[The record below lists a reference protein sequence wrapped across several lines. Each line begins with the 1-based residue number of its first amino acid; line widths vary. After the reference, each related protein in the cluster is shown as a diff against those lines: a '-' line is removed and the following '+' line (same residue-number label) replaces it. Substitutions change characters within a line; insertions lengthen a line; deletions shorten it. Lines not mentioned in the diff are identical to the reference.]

1 MILTDYLRCDK
12 NLQWDYAKQCGV
24 THAVIRLPE
33 DKEFDITSEKHWEEI
48 YRRFLREGITPIV
61 VEPMPDYLHN
71 HIKVGDEE
79 RDACIEK
86 VIRMLPIMSRL
97 NIRTICF
104 NFMAHLGWLRTA
116 VAIPERGG
124 ALVTGFRLKDFQ
136 APVAEITAQELWD
149 NYIYFIRAV
158 LPEAEKY
165 GVRFAL
171 HPDDPPIEKLGKISR
186 IMINSDNIRRALAV
200 YPSKNLGITMCQ
212 ATFAMMGGNLYS
224 TIEEFKDKI
233 FFVHFRNVT
242 GHKEAFRETFHDN
255 GQLNMAGLIAHYR
268 RCGIHVPIRVDHV
281 PCMAGEENQSPG
293 YASLGRLFAIGYLKG
308 LLDADSTVNP
318 D

>member
-104 NFMAHLGWLRTA
+104 NWS
-116 VAIPERGG
+116 
-124 ALVTGFRLKDFQ
+124 
-136 APVAEITAQELWD
+136 
-149 NYIYFIRAV
+149 
-158 LPEAEKY
+158 
-165 GVRFAL
+165 
-171 HPDDPPIEKLGKISR
+171 IEKFL
-186 IMINSDNIRRALAV
+186 V
-200 YPSKNLGITMCQ
+200 C
-212 ATFAMMGGNLYS
+212 F
-224 TIEEFKDKI
+224 
-233 FFVHFRNVT
+233 
-242 GHKEAFRETFHDN
+242 
-255 GQLNMAGLIAHYR
+255 
-268 RCGIHVPIRVDHV
+268 
-281 PCMAGEENQSPG
+281 
-293 YASLGRLFAIGYLKG
+293 
-308 LLDADSTVNP
+308 
-318 D
+318 